1 MVPLSWHLLDSGC
14 VKRKLNI
21 SFPATRLTEVGD
33 ELRLSMFKEKHMA
46 TELAAD
52 ALGKGV
58 CCPNQGISREAKCL
72 DSGQSVSAI
81 E

>member
-33 ELRLSMFKEKHMA
+33 ELRLSMFKEKHMV

-58 CCPNQGISREAKCL
+58 CCPN
-72 DSGQSVSAI
+72 
-81 E
+81 